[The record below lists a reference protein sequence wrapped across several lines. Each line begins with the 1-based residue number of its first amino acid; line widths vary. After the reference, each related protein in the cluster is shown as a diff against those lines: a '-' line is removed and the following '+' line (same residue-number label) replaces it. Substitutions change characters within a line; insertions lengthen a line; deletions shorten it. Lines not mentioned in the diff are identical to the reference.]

1 MTTTEGVTPKGHLV
15 VHILFGAL
23 RSRGLHVAAMNVLK
37 DLGLAA
43 AAAAVDAD
51 HDEPALVELL
61 RASRQPE
68 AGRTLFGVWSVLFGS
83 VLAACSSAPPMNNSV
98 TGTHA
103 FSLASSVMRT
113 KGDHCAS
120 GVLPSGK
127 LDTLAVYMADGDI
140 CSLNDV
146 SSHTLEIQV
155 ATGGYF
161 AADRNAANQPL
172 VAGTTF
178 PILNEKVSDE
188 DLCGNVPDGTTQPT
202 AIAMLQLC
210 SGGSCSGSVIHWA
223 TSGSITLSSLSAT
236 SAAGTFELTLAD
248 NDGESGGTLSGAF
261 NSEACP

>member
-1 MTTTEGVTPKGHLV
+1 
-15 VHILFGAL
+15 
-23 RSRGLHVAAMNVLK
+23 MNVLK

-43 AAAAVDAD
+43 AAVAVDAD

-61 RASRQPE
+61 SASRQPE

-210 SGGSCSGSVIHWA
+210 SGGTCSGSVIHWA

>member
-83 VLAACSSAPPMNNSV
+83 VLAACSSSPPMNNSV

-127 LDTLAVYMADGDI
+127 LDTLAVYMYPF
-140 CSLNDV
+140 
-146 SSHTLEIQV
+146 
-155 ATGGYF
+155 TGWS
-161 AADRNAANQPL
+161 P
-172 VAGTTF
+172 
-178 PILNEKVSDE
+178 
-188 DLCGNVPDGTTQPT
+188 DLSTRAVGID
-202 AIAMLQLC
+202 
-210 SGGSCSGSVIHWA
+210 SGR
-223 TSGSITLSSLSAT
+223 SA
-236 SAAGTFELTLAD
+236 
-248 NDGESGGTLSGAF
+248 
-261 NSEACP
+261 